1 MGRPGIH
8 VGTSGWTYDEWTG
21 PFYPP
26 EVRGAERLDWYAGK
40 FDTVEVNS
48 TFYRVPFKGMITG
61 WNRRLPRGFHLV
73 VKGSRRVTH
82 LKKLVDCAEPL
93 QAFLERVLEL
103 KRLKVI
109 LWQLPP
115 SLHEDI
121 PRLEDFLASLP
132 AGARH
137 ALEFRHKSW
146 WSGKT
151 ADVLARFKAAFVSV
165 SHPKLPGDV
174 VPTTDFLYLR
184 FHGEG
189 PRLYDYDYSDKELE
203 AWAARVEPHLR
214 GRTLFAF
221 FNNDVKCR
229 APRNALRFR
238 EILGGTFRAGSA

>member
-26 EVRGAERLDWYAGK
+26 GVTGAERLAYYAGR

-48 TFYRVPFKGMITG
+48 TFYRIPFQGMIRG
-61 WNRRLPRGFHLV
+61 WNKRLPKGFHLV

-82 LKKLVDCAEPL
+82 LKKLADCAEPL
-93 QAFLERVLEL
+93 QAFLDRVLEL

-115 SLHEDI
+115 SLREDI
-121 PRLEDFLASLP
+121 PRLEAFLASLP
-132 AGARH
+132 SGVRH
-137 ALEFRHKSW
+137 ALEFRHQSW
-146 WSGKT
+146 WEGK
-151 ADVLARFKAAFVSV
+151 AVEVLRRFEAAFVAV
-165 SHPKLPGDV
+165 SHPRLPGEV
-174 VPTTDFLYLR
+174 IPTADFLYLR

-189 PRLYDYDYSDKELE
+189 PRLYDYDYSRKELE
-203 AWAARVEPHLR
+203 EWAGRVEPHLR
-214 GRTLFAF
+214 GRTLYAF

-229 APRNALRFR
+229 APRNALLFR
-238 EILGGTFRAGSA
+238 EILTGRRG

>member
-1 MGRPGIH
+1 MGRPWIH

-26 EVRGAERLDWYAGK
+26 EVQGADRLVFYAER

-48 TFYRVPFKGMITG
+48 TFYRLPFRGMILG
-61 WNRRLPRGFHLV
+61 WNRRLPPSFHLV
-73 VKGSRRVTH
+73 VKGPRRVTH

-93 QAFLERVLEL
+93 RAFLDRVGGL
-103 KRLKVI
+103 RTLKVI

-132 AGARH
+132 GGVRH
-137 ALEFRHKSW
+137 AVEFRHKSW
-146 WSGKT
+146 WEGK
-151 ADVLARFKAAFVSV
+151 AVDVLARFKAAFVAV
-165 SHPKLPGDV
+165 SHPRLPGEV
-174 VPTTDFLYLR
+174 IPTGDFLYLR

-189 PRLYDYDYSDKELE
+189 KRLYDYDYSRKELE
-203 AWAARVEPHLR
+203 AWAERVKPHMK
-214 GRTLFAF
+214 GRTLYAF

-229 APRNALRFR
+229 APANALLFR
-238 EILGGTFRAGSA
+238 EILGG

>member
-1 MGRPGIH
+1 MRKVAPSGIH

-26 EVRGAERLDWYAGK
+26 EATGAERLVYYAGR

-48 TFYRVPFKGMITG
+48 TFYRLPFEGMIEG
-61 WNRRLPRGFHLV
+61 WNKRLPAGFHLV

-82 LKKLVDCAEPL
+82 LKKLADCGEPL
-93 QAFLERVLEL
+93 RAFLDRVLEL
-103 KRLKVI
+103 KTLKVI

-132 AGARH
+132 GGVRH
-137 ALEFRHKSW
+137 ALEFRHESW
-146 WSGKT
+146 WEGRAAET
-151 ADVLARFKAAFVSV
+151 LERFGAAFVTV
-165 SHPKLPGDV
+165 SHPRLPGDV
-174 VPTTDFLYLR
+174 IPTADFLYLR

-189 PRLYDYDYSDKELE
+189 PRLYDYDYSRRELE
-203 AWAARVEPHLR
+203 SWADRVRPHLK
-214 GRTLFAF
+214 GRSLYAF

-229 APRNALRFR
+229 APRNALLFR
-238 EILGGTFRAGSA
+238 EILTGGKG